1 MSVTRFLRKTGLV
14 RRQTYLAVMVFSDE
28 ASAFQAYRLLHYHG
42 ISPEHLAIVG
52 DGYSNPENVGLLKPM
67 QLATQKARALSIFA
81 GALGSL
87 LGLGLVVS
95 AQFHPFGVSIPEA
108 QSILLVPALGIVSG
122 FFGAVVGALFGL
134 FGEGTTASIYRHHLD
149 RGQYLLMIEGPERLV
164 RWGQEVLSH
173 YSTSSLY

>member
-1 MSVTRFLRKTGLV
+1 
-14 RRQTYLAVMVFSDE
+14 MVFSDE